1 MTDIRKS
8 CPPSFRT
15 FGLAVQ
21 AMVVLA
27 INGQSCPSCVLAERL
42 HSEATLLRRIMGQLA
57 RAGLI
62 ETREGRDGGYR
73 LLRQPDTITLAEIY
87 KALQINGELCRTME
101 EATGPH
107 PFGIHMKEAFTDLL
121 AELDHSM
128 LAVMQQHTVGQYAAK
143 FKV

>member
-1 MTDIRKS
+1 MNTTRSS

-27 INGQSCPSCVLAERL
+27 NNEQNCPSCILAEKL
-42 HSEATLLRRIMGQLA
+42 QSEASLMRKIMAQLA

-73 LLRQPDTITLAEIY
+73 LSRPASSIKLSEIY
-87 KALQINGELCRTME
+87 TALYIGTEMCR
-101 EATGPH
+101 AIGDAAGNH
-107 PFGIHMKEAFTDLL
+107 PFGLKMKAAFDGLA
-121 AELDHSM
+121 AELEESM
-128 LAVMQQHTVGQYAAK
+128 LDVLSKHTVAEYVDQA
-143 FKV
+143 FS

>member
-1 MTDIRKS
+1 MTEIRKS

-27 INGQSCPSCVLAERL
+27 INGQSCPSCVLAEQL

-73 LLRQPDTITLAEIY
+73 LLRKPDTITLAEIY
-87 KALQINGELCRTME
+87 TALQISGELCRTME

-107 PFGIHMKEAFTDLL
+107 PFGTQMKDAFSGLL
-121 AELDHSM
+121 TELDQSM
-128 LAVMQQHTVGQYAAK
+128 LAVMQQHTVEQYAARLRG
-143 FKV
+143 

>member
-1 MTDIRKS
+1 MTELRKS

-73 LLRQPDTITLAEIY
+73 LLRQPETITLAEIY
-87 KALQINGELCRTME
+87 TALQITGELCRTME

-107 PFGIHMKEAFTDLL
+107 PFGVHMKEAFTDLL
-121 AELDHSM
+121 VELDQSM
-128 LAVMQQHTVGQYAAK
+128 LAVMGRHTVAQYADK
-143 FKV
+143 LRG